1 MILNEFYYIKI
12 VIIIIRMNPVM
23 TFEDINKDMNKDM
36 DLDTMLNY
44 INQNINLTLKNCLSP
59 FVEKINCN
67 QKSFET
73 ITNILKQMPEF
84 QNLVAE
90 NDKLKSELAVLK
102 QDGSKNRDLHQ
113 ITLKVKEKIEN
124 DENITEKVENI
135 YKDVDINIVESN
147 NLEQN
152 NSETEEEVEVVEET
166 EEEVEETEEEEVEV
180 VEEDEEVEETEE
192 EVEKVEEVEETE
204 EEEEEEEVEE
214 VEETEDEGA
223 VAMDVEEE
231 EEVEETEVE
240 ETEEEVEEVEEEE
253 VEEVEE
259 EEVTDEDEENSTKP
273 IIARAPA
280 IKQSQEEEEEEEEEE
295 DEEVFIVELEI
306 DDEEQAFYTND
317 EENGTIYRILC
328 NEEIGEKLG
337 VFVNGEPIFDE

>member
-1 MILNEFYYIKI
+1 
-12 VIIIIRMNPVM
+12 M
-23 TFEDINKDMNKDM
+23 TFEDINKDMDKDM
-36 DLDTMLNY
+36 DLETMLNY
-44 INQNINLTLKNCLSP
+44 INQNISLTLKNCLSP
-59 FVEKINCN
+59 FVKKINCN

-102 QDGSKNRDLHQ
+102 QDGSKNHNLQQ

-124 DENITEKVENI
+124 DENITEKVQNI
-135 YKDVDINIVESN
+135 YNDVNINIVESN
-147 NLEQN
+147 NLEQK
-152 NSETEEEVEVVEET
+152 NS
-166 EEEVEETEEEEVEV
+166 ETEEEEVE
-180 VEEDEEVEETEE
+180 TEE
-192 EVEKVEEVEETE
+192 EEEVETE
-204 EEEEEEEVEE
+204 EEEEEEVETEEEEE
-214 VEETEDEGA
+214 VEEE
-223 VAMDVEEE
+223 VEEE
-231 EEVEETEVE
+231 EEVETEEEEEVETEEEEEVE
-240 ETEEEVEEVEEEE
+240 EEEEEVEEVEEEE
-253 VEEVEE
+253 VE
-259 EEVTDEDEENSTKP
+259 VTDDDEENSTKP

-280 IKQSQEEEEEEEEEE
+280 IKQSQEEEELEEEEEE

-337 VFVNGEPIFDE
+337 VFVNGEPIFDD